1 MKKIFV
7 VAAALAAFAMPRVEA
22 QKASARFVD
31 SLAVEGHLLGAFAPC
46 GNNKSVACLLGAGAG
61 AEFVLP
67 LRFDPVSV
75 GVSLRAEWMQFIPK
89 SGSQLKGGF
98 DIKAYPGVFA
108 RFPFKLGKMDFAL
121 QPEFFYGV
129 SFKRPKSSDGSGI
142 KKSYVNQVLGVAA
155 DLRMAFPGM
164 ERLEF
169 SFAPMAI
176 MELEKNASVFELGL
190 RTGVVWHFG
199 KKRAANKV
207 EPVEAAPSPAAEP
220 ADEAAVEEKPVE
232 SQPELEPEQELELEQ
247 ESEPEIETA
256 EEAQPEE
263 EE

>member
-1 MKKIFV
+1 M
-7 VAAALAAFAMPRVEA
+7 
-22 QKASARFVD
+22 
-31 SLAVEGHLLGAFAPC
+31 
-46 GNNKSVACLLGAGAG
+46 
-61 AEFVLP
+61 
-67 LRFDPVSV
+67 
-75 GVSLRAEWMQFIPK
+75 
-89 SGSQLKGGF
+89 
-98 DIKAYPGVFA
+98 
-108 RFPFKLGKMDFAL
+108 
-121 QPEFFYGV
+121 

-207 EPVEAAPSPAAEP
+207 EPVEAA
-220 ADEAAVEEKPVE
+220 VEEKPVE
-232 SQPELEPEQELELEQ
+232 SQPEQELELQQ

-256 EEAQPEE
+256 EKAQPEE